1 MLMLFDSMSRLPIL
15 HEVLAMFENE
25 ALIIP
30 LAGIVLPLVLVPMI
44 MTMKFR
50 MKKREWEHLERMRA
64 LQMGVAPAQAGH
76 RIGPGVLISIGTGVP
91 VASVLAAGITSLNVP
106 SDLSDPLAV
115 IAIAWGCA
123 WLISTG
129 AMVTAAVLG
138 IVQARARKD
147 ASTLDEAAAKPA
159 YEPDAYDVVS
169 RRG

>member
-1 MLMLFDSMSRLPIL
+1 
-15 HEVLAMFENE
+15 MFENE

-30 LAGIVLPLVLVPMI
+30 LAGIMLPLVLVPMV
-44 MTMKFR
+44 MGLKFR

-64 LQMGVAPAQAGH
+64 LQMGVSPNPGAQ
-76 RIGPGVLISIGTGVP
+76 RFGPGALIGMATGVP
-91 VASVLAAGITSLNVP
+91 AASVVAAGMTSVNLP
-106 SDLSDPLAV
+106 TDLPDPLAA

-138 IVQARARKD
+138 VVQARAQRD
-147 ASTLDEAAAKPA
+147 ASAIDHDSLAKAA

>member
-1 MLMLFDSMSRLPIL
+1 
-15 HEVLAMFENE
+15 
-25 ALIIP
+25 
-30 LAGIVLPLVLVPMI
+30 
-44 MTMKFR
+44 
-50 MKKREWEHLERMRA
+50 
-64 LQMGVAPAQAGH
+64 MGVAPAQAGH

-91 VASVLAAGITSLNVP
+91 AASVLAAGITSLNVP
-106 SDLSDPLAV
+106 SDLPDPLAA

-138 IVQARARKD
+138 VVQARAQKN
-147 ASTLDEAAAKPA
+147 ASTLDDEAAAKAA

>member
-1 MLMLFDSMSRLPIL
+1 
-15 HEVLAMFENE
+15 MFENE

-30 LAGIVLPLVLVPMI
+30 LAGIMLPLVLVPMI

-91 VASVLAAGITSLNVP
+91 AASVLAAGITSLNVP

-129 AMVTAAVLG
+129 ALVTAVVLG
-138 IVQARARKD
+138 IVQARAQKD
-147 ASTLDEAAAKPA
+147 ASTLDHEAAAKPA

>member
-1 MLMLFDSMSRLPIL
+1 MFD
-15 HEVLAMFENE
+15 NE

-30 LAGIVLPLVLVPMI
+30 LAGIILPLVLVPMV
-44 MTMKFR
+44 MTLKFR

-64 LQMGVAPAQAGH
+64 LQMGVAPAQAGQ

-91 VASVLAAGITSLNVP
+91 AASVLAAGLTSVNFP
-106 SDLSDPLAV
+106 IEQPDSLAV
-115 IAIAWGCA
+115 IGITWGCA

-129 AMVTAAVLG
+129 AMITALVLG
-138 IVQARARKD
+138 VIQARAQKD
-147 ASTLDEAAAKPA
+147 ASSLDHEDAAKPA

>member
-1 MLMLFDSMSRLPIL
+1 
-15 HEVLAMFENE
+15 MFENE

-30 LAGIVLPLVLVPMI
+30 LAGIMLPLVLVPMI

-64 LQMGVAPAQAGH
+64 LQMGVAPAQAGQ
-76 RIGPGVLISIGTGVP
+76 RNGPAVLISIGTGVP
-91 VASVLAAGITSLNVP
+91 AASVLAAGMTSLTIL
-106 SDLSDPLAV
+106 SDLPDPLAV

-129 AMVTAAVLG
+129 ALVTAAVLG
-138 IVQARARKD
+138 IVQARAQKH
-147 ASTLDEAAAKPA
+147 ASTLDHEAAAKPA

>member
-1 MLMLFDSMSRLPIL
+1 
-15 HEVLAMFENE
+15 MFENE

-30 LAGIVLPLVLVPMI
+30 LAGIILPLVLVPMV
-44 MTMKFR
+44 MTLKFR

-76 RIGPGVLISIGTGVP
+76 RIGPGTLISIGTGVP
-91 VASVLAAGITSLNVP
+91 AASVLAAGITSLNVP
-106 SDLSDPLAV
+106 SDLPDPLAV

-129 AMVTAAVLG
+129 ALVTAVVLG
-138 IVQARARKD
+138 IVQARAQKD
-147 ASTLDEAAAKPA
+147 ASTLDHESATKPA

>member
-1 MLMLFDSMSRLPIL
+1 
-15 HEVLAMFENE
+15 MFENE

-30 LAGIVLPLVLVPMI
+30 LAGIILPLVLVPLV
-44 MTMKFR
+44 MTLKFR

-64 LQMGVAPAQAGH
+64 LQMGVVPPQAGH

-91 VASVLAAGITSLNVP
+91 AASVLAAGVTSLNIP
-106 SDLSDPLAV
+106 TDLPDPLAV

-129 AMVTAAVLG
+129 AMVTALVLG
-138 IVQARARKD
+138 VVQAKANKV
-147 ASTLDEAAAKPA
+147 ASTVDQDPAAKPA
-159 YEPDAYDVVS
+159 YDPDAYDVVS